1 MEYFDWEAEK
11 LIFIIYI
18 NIQHLGCITGLGE
31 NGLKANEKHS
41 LHRDFGERRALWD
54 GKKYEQRVIRM

>member
-18 NIQHLGCITGLGE
+18 NIQHLGCITGSGE

-41 LHRDFGERRALWD
+41 LHRDFGERRALRD
-54 GKKYEQRVIRM
+54 GENMNKEL